1 MLNYCKIRNIIF
13 TFTIL
18 DKGKM
23 YFIFAFIFISYSLQ
37 QLCAL
42 VLRMKEHLYSNL
54 SSLGFLFPQ
63 SYHIKAEI

>member
-54 SSLGFLFPQ
+54 SSLGFFSL